1 MTDKKI
7 FIAGFFPDQKSEKEG
22 IKRVATAFN
31 AKDIERATAKA
42 NFIFLEEYEHAQDAA
57 YKMLICED
65 TPDVPSRPS
74 RGVWD
79 TTFLYEYDWPED
91 IGHPVKRQA
100 EKVDFEKLSRELQIA
115 CLIKYGSTELTKNDL
130 PAALEITQ
138 DDDSFESH
146 IYTAIIRTPSVANM
160 FHERIENAIGWLGA
174 KCDPSAKWPEIQ
186 KELAA
191 WEKRQNAERKQTGSS
206 KSVVDIARERVAA
219 EKLNQ
224 QNPAPVLL
232 QDPESLKRNIALGL
246 IAKAMDFDI
255 LNPPASI
262 VNRARDIIK
271 LKEKPFPAWFAA
283 MSGTLGI
290 YEYSN
295 VQIIY
300 SVKISPEDIDKTTGA
315 IQGHINRTFTETDH
329 ANPSAEMLAIACGT
343 PKTDEGNNNE
353 TKQNKTGTAGPLD
366 TSASTA
372 GAVEPKHNADE
383 PATRTL
389 ENESQVERTGP
400 FYFLFAD
407 GVKVGRA
414 NKLPGLEK
422 ALADGGKEIS
432 QEEYTARKNGTY
444 EAPDAPANISG
455 AGNEPE
461 VTNHGAG
468 RSSID
473 GVLAEKPK
481 ENVTKSENSHVEQK
495 SENDITG
502 VESVQAAIN
511 ARAES
516 AEAEYNGYTD
526 NSVKEN
532 MSIWMRVHRTDPSRT
547 KSKIQYGKELPD
559 GTKPILRVTTSINP
573 TYQTERATRLFGPFG
588 IGWGV
593 NIEMERFDNGM
604 PFTEPTY
611 DANGRFTGKKV
622 IRDND
627 GTIIFTLN
635 HTMLISLWYIH
646 NGVKGVVS
654 SYGHTKYLYQ
664 THNGITCDDEY
675 AKKSLTD
682 ATTKALSQLGFSAD
696 VYGGLFENSEY
707 SEQNKLEHDLIN
719 ATNRADEVVRI
730 REELDQRFKANVE
743 TMKSAKTP
751 NEVSKIASS
760 LTRKIGEHLKAANA
774 TGDHDYVK
782 YLDGRLNRLETIKVE
797 CLKSL
802 EEKA

>member
-1 MTDKKI
+1 MTDQKI
-7 FIAGFFPDQKSEKEG
+7 FIAGYFPDEESEKAG

-31 AKDIERATAKA
+31 AKDIDRAKAKA
-42 NFIFLEEYEHAQDAA
+42 NFIFLEEYEPAQDAA
-57 YKMLICED
+57 YKLLICED
-65 TPDVPSRPS
+65 TPDVPARPS

-79 TTFLYEYDWPED
+79 TEFLYTYDWPED
-91 IGHPVKRQA
+91 VGHPVKRQA
-100 EKVDFEKLSRELQIA
+100 EKVDFDKLSRELQIA

-130 PAALEITQ
+130 PGALEITQ
-138 DDDSFESH
+138 DDDSFEGH
-146 IYTAIIRTPSVANM
+146 IYAAIIKTPSVANM

-174 KCDPSAKWPEIQ
+174 KCDHSAKWPEIQ

-206 KSVVDIARERVAA
+206 KSVVDIARERAAA

-224 QNPAPVLL
+224 QNPAPVHL
-232 QDPESLKRNIALGL
+232 QDEESLKRNIALGL
-246 IAKAMDFDI
+246 VAKAMDFDI

-262 VNRARDIIK
+262 VNRAREIIK
-271 LKEKPFPAWFAA
+271 LKEKPFPAWLAA
-283 MSGTLGI
+283 MSATLGI
-290 YEYSN
+290 YEYST

-343 PKTDEGNNNE
+343 VKTEEANNNE
-353 TKQNKTGTAGPLD
+353 TKQNETGANGPLE
-366 TSASTA
+366 TA
-372 GAVEPKHNADE
+372 P
-383 PATRTL
+383 
-389 ENESQVERTGP
+389 QVERTGP
-400 FYFLFAD
+400 FYYLFSD

-414 NKLPGLEK
+414 NKMPGLEK

-432 QEEYTARKNGTY
+432 QEEYLARKNGTY
-444 EAPDAPANISG
+444 EAPDAPANTSG
-455 AGNEPE
+455 SGNEPE

-468 RSSID
+468 RFSID
-473 GVLAEKPK
+473 GLLAEKPK
-481 ENVTKSENSHVEQK
+481 EDEAKSENSHVEQK
-495 SENDITG
+495 SENDNTAA
-502 VESVQAAIN
+502 ESVQAAIN
-511 ARAES
+511 ARAEI

-526 NSVKEN
+526 NSDKEN
-532 MSIWMRVHRTDPSRT
+532 LSIWMRVHRTDPSRT

-573 TYQTERATRLFGPFG
+573 TYQTERATKLFGPFG

-646 NGVKGVVS
+646 NGVKGVIS

-664 THNGITCDDEY
+664 TLNGITCDDEY

-760 LTRKIGEHLKAANA
+760 LTRKIGVHLKAANA

-782 YLDGRLNRLETIKVE
+782 YLDGRLNRLESIKVE
-797 CLKSL
+797 CLKAL